1 MTMLLEDNRIV
12 SRYMARSTKSQYKV
26 NLVDITLP
34 LTDTQEVTDFYFD
47 QVLLILKIKDTKT
60 GLESLEFF
68 NYFSEKYVYLDMIE
82 AKKYFDTKMV
92 VDDRLSN
99 IQYYKVVQVGF
110 DIERQLIIQVIRID
124 LVSSFVDEGRVNLSQ
139 LN

>member
-1 MTMLLEDNRIV
+1 MTMLLDDNRIV
-12 SRYMARSTKSQYKV
+12 SRYMARSSKLRYKV
-26 NLVDITLP
+26 NLVDLLIP

-47 QVLLILKIKDTKT
+47 QVLLILKIKDTST

-82 AKKYFDTKMV
+82 AKTYFDTKMV

-110 DIERQLIIQVIRID
+110 DIER
-124 LVSSFVDEGRVNLSQ
+124 
-139 LN
+139 

>member
-12 SRYMARSTKSQYKV
+12 SRYMARSSKSQYKV

>member
-1 MTMLLEDNRIV
+1 
-12 SRYMARSTKSQYKV
+12 MARSSKSQYKV